1 MRDIYC
7 IILLFISLLFISGKV
22 TGNISRK
29 GFDENRYPVSD
40 SLNHKTF
47 DELQSLFIK
56 NYKDSVITKRLS
68 NTYLN
73 RAKKNMDSIEIAN
86 GYRMFFEI
94 NVNTPEVA
102 LLYTDSMIGITKGVK
117 NEYYPAR
124 GYLLRGY
131 LLQRLERYN
140 EALESYLLSKK
151 HAEINKNM
159 GHIVAIRHNI
169 ATLKTTL
176 GKDHEALNTYKKNL
190 DLLVTQDT
198 INEFRSEYIATLY
211 KLSDSYNRLQK
222 YDTAHFYLK
231 KGIATTLSGN
241 RPQYYSNL
249 LSSYG
254 INSYYRKEYAIALD
268 SLNKS
273 LTLSKESPYGD
284 VLVTYLYLGKT
295 LLQLKQEEEAI
306 GYFKKIDSAVQVS
319 NYILETR
326 EAFTLLIDY
335 YKKRDDKI
343 NQLKIMEKLIKLDS
357 SFTAKS
363 KKLHIDIV
371 KKYDNIQ
378 LIKDKDEL
386 IATIKNHSKGTIYQ
400 LWIFGGLMIVSISLG
415 YFYYYKKRKSNYEK
429 EYQEK
434 LLNAENLNKKK
445 TKRTKDI
452 ELAPELRI
460 EILKKLEEFEQDL
473 FFLKNDVTMATVAK
487 KLKTNSTYLSKIINI
502 DKQKNFANYI
512 NDLRIEYCVK
522 QIGNNKKFKQY
533 SITSM
538 ANEVGF
544 NNIQSFVK
552 AFYKK
557 NGCNPAEYIKNTDN

>member
-1 MRDIYC
+1 MKDIYC
-7 IILLFISLLFISGKV
+7 IILLFISLIFISGKE
-22 TGNISRK
+22 TGNISK
-29 GFDENRYPVSD
+29 KEFDENRYSVSD
-40 SLNHKTF
+40 SLDNKTF
-47 DELQSLFIK
+47 DELRSLFID
-56 NYKDSVITKRLS
+56 NYKDSVFTKKIS
-68 NTYLN
+68 SIYLN
-73 RAKKNMDSIEIAN
+73 RGKKNKDSIEIAN

-102 LLYTDSMIGITKGVK
+102 LMYADSMIDITRGVK

-140 EALESYLLSKK
+140 EALESYLFSKK
-151 HAEINKNM
+151 YAEANKNM

-176 GKDHEALNTYKKNL
+176 GKNHEALNTYKKNL

-254 INSYYRKEYAIALD
+254 INSYYRKEYTIALD

-273 LTLSKESPYGD
+273 LNLFKESPYGD
-284 VLVTYLYLGKT
+284 ILVTYLYLGKT

-319 NYILETR
+319 NYVLETR

-335 YKKRDDKI
+335 YKKKDDKI
-343 NQLKIMEKLIKLDS
+343 NQLKTMEKLIKLDS
-357 SFTAKS
+357 SFTIKY
-363 KKLHIDIV
+363 KKLNIDIV

-378 LIKDKDEL
+378 LIKDKEKL
-386 IATIKNHSKGTIYQ
+386 IDSIKNHNKGTIYQ
-400 LWIFGGLMIVSISLG
+400 LWFFGGLSIVSISLG
-415 YFYYYKKRKSNYEK
+415 YFYYYKKRKRRYEK

-434 LLNAENLNKKK
+434 LLDAENLNKKK
-445 TKRTKDI
+445 KKRTKDI

-502 DKQKNFANYI
+502 DKKKNFANYI
-512 NDLRIEYCVK
+512 NDLRIEYCMD
-522 QIGNNKKFKQY
+522 QIKNNKKFKQY

-557 NGCNPAEYIKNTDN
+557 NGCNPAEYIKNIDN